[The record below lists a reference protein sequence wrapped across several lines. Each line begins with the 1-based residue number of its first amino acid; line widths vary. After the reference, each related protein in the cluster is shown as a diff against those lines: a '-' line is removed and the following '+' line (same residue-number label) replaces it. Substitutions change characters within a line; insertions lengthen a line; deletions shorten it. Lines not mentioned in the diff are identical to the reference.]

1 MLLAAARLRR
11 LSPVVRVVG
20 SIRSRIW
27 VSSLGRAIPLSFVL
41 THCPDR
47 TGMSKLLGRAFWRSS
62 SSSSSSAPP
71 EEAAAGSTR
80 QPSAETIMALKSP
93 NRCVYSAFHKG
104 LLHPLKLTALNA
116 SGGAHAQHTSLEGAL
131 AMTQPVGS
139 KGKRALSSEG
149 QANEVKTASG
159 AFQRVELQWK
169 DVNYSVREG
178 KGKKA
183 VAKNVRAW
191 VDATF
196 VGV

>member
-1 MLLAAARLRR
+1 MGKLRQQ
-11 LSPVVRVVG
+11 
-20 SIRSRIW
+20 
-27 VSSLGRAIPLSFVL
+27 LGRVF
-41 THCPDR
+41 R
-47 TGMSKLLGRAFWRSS
+47 RSS
-62 SSSSSSAPP
+62 SPSSSSAPP
-71 EEAAAGSTR
+71 GKAAAGSTR

-93 NRCVYSAFHKG
+93 NRCVYIAFHKG
-104 LLHPLKLTALNA
+104 FLQSHALTALNA
-116 SGGAHAQHTSLEGAL
+116 PGGAHAQHTSLEGAL

-149 QANEVKTASG
+149 QADVKTASG

-196 VGV
+196 VDV